1 MAFCI
6 FKGGFMTWA
15 LLVGALIAIVLYL
28 LGIFETAVDP
38 AFWIPKAVEIAFIV
52 MGVVAFVS
60 IFLRVLQ

>member
-1 MAFCI
+1 
-6 FKGGFMTWA
+6 MTWS
-15 LLVGALIAIVLYL
+15 LLVCALIALVLYL
-28 LGIFETAVDP
+28 WGIFETAVDP

>member
-15 LLVGALIAIVLYL
+15 LLVGALVALVSYL
-28 LGIFETAVDP
+28 WGIFETAVDP
-38 AFWIPKAVEIAFIV
+38 AFWIPKAVEIAFLV

-60 IFLRVLQ
+60 IFLRAIQ

>member
-1 MAFCI
+1 
-6 FKGGFMTWA
+6 MTWS

-28 LGIFETAVDP
+28 WGIFETAVDP

-60 IFLRVLQ
+60 IFLRVIQ